1 MSVRAPSLG
10 LVALLALVVGAC
22 SERPP
27 GSPTSRSVIQQEHL
41 PNTRL
46 TTHEGR
52 SVRFYDDL
60 VKGKVVAI
68 NFMFTSCR
76 IACPVTTPKLVEVQK
91 LLGERAGRD
100 LTFLSITLDPE
111 HDTPKVLDA
120 YAKAY
125 GAGPG
130 WYFLTGKQNDI
141 ERLRRKLGVYD
152 RDPVVDA
159 DRTKHAGILVLG
171 NEPSGR
177 WKAVATLSKP
187 VRIRQAIERTILPP
201 SQWPT
206 GAAVVNEAP
215 YVVRDIVE
223 PVDLSALPRRN

>member
-10 LVALLALVVGAC
+10 LVALVALVVGAC

-76 IACPVTTPKLVEVQK
+76 IACPVTTPKLVEVQ
-91 LLGERAGRD
+91 
-100 LTFLSITLDPE
+100 T
-111 HDTPKVLDA
+111 
-120 YAKAY
+120 
-125 GAGPG
+125 
-130 WYFLTGKQNDI
+130 
-141 ERLRRKLGVYD
+141 
-152 RDPVVDA
+152 
-159 DRTKHAGILVLG
+159 
-171 NEPSGR
+171 
-177 WKAVATLSKP
+177 
-187 VRIRQAIERTILPP
+187 
-201 SQWPT
+201 
-206 GAAVVNEAP
+206 
-215 YVVRDIVE
+215 
-223 PVDLSALPRRN
+223 